1 MECRNPFTVADPRRL
16 YTGFPGDASFGAS
29 RMVLWEEML
38 LPSRRF
44 VKYAIIQVSRGG
56 SVMGMLASVRRIFH
70 GSRAT
75 FVDYE
80 AYQAAAGAAVSD
92 PAVLRRVGPGGV
104 LPEPNTYKLQQSYD
118 SLLKTVQELRAALD
132 GQVRRQEQLLSRLG
146 TLPQAVEALPQTSQ
160 MQAEMLQMIND
171 RLALHLQRQRQLSES
186 MQALTGSGHRPQEDI
201 LRNIR
206 EQIETSNE
214 IDRQLVESF
223 NRFSMMID
231 RLQAA
236 HHHAV
241 DCLQQVRDS
250 YAASALQMHEWIEK
264 SRNRNTW
271 MLNSA
276 FVMALVA
283 LLAALLLLIY
293 QK

>member
-1 MECRNPFTVADPRRL
+1 M
-16 YTGFPGDASFGAS
+16 
-29 RMVLWEEML
+29 
-38 LPSRRF
+38 
-44 VKYAIIQVSRGG
+44 
-56 SVMGMLASVRRIFH
+56 
-70 GSRAT
+70 
-75 FVDYE
+75 
-80 AYQAAAGAAVSD
+80 
-92 PAVLRRVGPGGV
+92 AVLRRVGPGGV